1 MESNKVIESARI
13 LMKNC
18 METSK
23 CATCP
28 LYKKEFQYGYCM
40 IEGLSPWEWEIDNSV
55 QTEKGE
61 KE

>member
-1 MESNKVIESARI
+1 MEKAKVIESARI

-28 LYKKEFQYGYCM
+28 LFKKDSSYGYCE
-40 IEGLSPWEWEIDNSV
+40 IEGLMPWEWELDNSV